1 MHNPPEYMTIPAH
14 PPVTDEMKRYNIE
27 GNPYKGTLG
36 EISEWAARM
45 ALRDFPIGSEQL
57 LEEVVDRAQQHQLDL
72 VLLQMVDNGLL
83 DMSWDD
89 KKEEMTF
96 GLTQGGKEWHDGLEM
111 EFNGD
116 A

>member
-1 MHNPPEYMTIPAH
+1 MHNPPEYMTIPCH
-14 PPVTDEMKRYNIE
+14 PPITEEMKRYNIE

-45 ALRDFPIGSEQL
+45 ALRDFPVGSEQL
-57 LEEVVDRAQQHQLDL
+57 LSEVVEAAQKHQMDI

-89 KKEEMTF
+89 EKEDFTF
-96 GLTQGGKEWHDGLEM
+96 GLTPGGKEWHDGLEM
-111 EFNGD
+111 ELFGE
-116 A
+116 

>member
-1 MHNPPEYMTIPAH
+1 MFETPEMIIIPVH

-27 GNPYKGTLG
+27 GQPYKGMMG
-36 EISEWAARM
+36 ELSEWAARM
-45 ALRDFPIGSEQL
+45 ALHDFPVGTLQK
-57 LEEVVDRAQQHQLDL
+57 LEEVVERAQQHPLDI

-89 KKEEMTF
+89 EKEEMVF
-96 GLTQGGKEWHDGLEM
+96 GLTPGGKEWHKGLEM
-111 EFNGD
+111 EFYGD